1 MKNSF
6 LYISLLIFLVFTSH
20 AKSNNPN
27 QFNFNVTEI
36 EILNNGNLIK
46 GLKRGTINTDNGII
60 IKADEFIYDKIT
72 NILNAYGNIII
83 EDTITKKLISSEEA
97 TYFKNIE
104 KFRLKKNILIQ
115 DKIKQTFISAQEA
128 TYFQNT
134 ENFNVKIDVYINDKI
149 RNQNLYADE
158 VSYSKKDETY
168 KTIGSSRIL
177 IKNKYQINSKNI
189 TYSISKDKIN
199 SNYKTTV
206 KDNNNQVYNL
216 DKFQL
221 LIENEELAG
230 ENVLVISNF
239 GLPKSDQIYFKSGI
253 FNLKDQKFVGKEPQ
267 IKIHK
272 NVFDDANND
281 PRINGVS
288 SKGNKDLIQINKG
301 VFTSCSK
308 DHDDCPPWVISADEI
323 KHDRNK
329 KEIIYKNALLKI
341 YNIPILYFP
350 KFFHPDPTVD
360 RRSGFLKPRLNDS
373 SIIGSSFSIPY
384 FHVISPQ
391 KDITIMPFIYE
402 DSMQAIHGEYRQ
414 ISERSSLV
422 VHSGFVNNYKSASN
436 NNERSIFHLFS
447 KFNLDLN
454 FKNFNSSNLLAKIE
468 RVTNDTYLKLFDQN
482 FLETNIMPASQNN
495 LTNEIKLV
503 LDHENYNFEVG
514 AQSYEDLQE
523 SSSDR
528 YDYVLPYYNY
538 DTNLSENFFSGI
550 LTFSSNGSN
559 QLTNTNKLESKINN
573 DLNFTSADF
582 VTNLGFVNNFTAN
595 FKNLNSK
602 GKNSSELK
610 SSADIELMS
619 IFDFTS
625 SLPLIKSS
633 KYYNNYLTPKLSLK
647 FNPSDMKNYSNSSA
661 KITTSNLF
669 SNNRIGQS
677 DTFESGRSLT
687 VGLDFRKENIENI
700 NNYFEAKL
708 GTVLRDKKE
717 DFIPSNSTLNRTNS
731 NLFGSLTYKNSQHFD
746 LKYDFSID
754 NNLSTIEYNDLE
766 AKFKFNKFETTF
778 KFIEENGEIGDSNI
792 IENTALF
799 NMNNANSLSFK
810 TRRNRKLNL
819 TEYYD
824 LVYEYKN
831 DCLTAG
837 IKFKKTFYEDRELL
851 PSEDLFFS
859 VTLIPL
865 TTYETEGNQLLEG
878 N

>member
-1 MKNSF
+1 MKSNF
-6 LYISLLIFLVFTSH
+6 LYISLLIFLALTSH

-46 GLKRGTINTDNGII
+46 GLKRGTINTDNGIT
-60 IKADEFIYDKIT
+60 IKADEFIYDKIK
-72 NILNAYGNIII
+72 NILNAYGNIVI

-104 KFRLKKNILIQ
+104 KFSLLKNVLIK
-115 DKIKQTFISAQEA
+115 DKIKQRFISAQEA

-134 ENFNVKIDVYINDKI
+134 ENFNVKIDVFIDDKI
-149 RNQNLYADE
+149 KNQNLYADE

-189 TYSISKDKIN
+189 TYSIKEDKIN
-199 SNYKTTV
+199 SNYKTTI
-206 KDNNNQVYNL
+206 KDKNNQVYNL

-253 FNLKDQKFVGKEPQ
+253 FNLKSQKFVGKEPQ

-272 NVFDDANND
+272 SIFDDAKND
-281 PRINGVS
+281 PRISGVS

-308 DHDDCPPWVISADEI
+308 DHDDCPPWVISAEEI

-329 KEIIYKNALLKI
+329 KEIIYKNALLKV

-373 SIIGSSFSIPY
+373 TILGSSFSIPY
-384 FHVISPQ
+384 FREISTQ
-391 KDITIMPFIYE
+391 KDITIMPFLYE
-402 DSMQAIHGEYRQ
+402 DSMQAIHSEYRQ
-414 ISERSSLV
+414 ISERSSLI
-422 VHSGFVNNYKSASN
+422 VHSGFVNNYKTATKK
-436 NNERSIFHLFS
+436 NERSIFHFFS
-447 KFNLDLN
+447 KFDLDLN
-454 FKNFNSSNLLAKIE
+454 FRNFNSSNLLAKIE
-468 RVTNDTYLKLFDQN
+468 RVTNDTYLKLFESN
-482 FLETNIMPASQNN
+482 FLETNILPDSQNN
-495 LTNEIKLV
+495 LTSEIKLI

-514 AQSYEDLQE
+514 AQSSEDLQKLG
-523 SSSDR
+523 SDR

-538 DTNLSENFFSGI
+538 DTNLSEKFFNGI
-550 LTFSSNGSN
+550 LSFSSNGSN
-559 QLTNTNKLESKINN
+559 QLTNTNRLESKINN
-573 DLNFTSADF
+573 NLNFTSADY
-582 VTNLGFVNNFTAN
+582 VTNLGFVNSFTAD

-602 GKNSSELK
+602 GKNSPEFK
-610 SSADIELMS
+610 SSTQIELMS

-625 SLPLIKSS
+625 SLPLIQSN

-647 FNPSDMKNYSNSSA
+647 FNPSDMKDYSSSDV

-687 VGLDFRKENIENI
+687 LGVDFRKENIDNI

-717 DFIPSNSTLNRTNS
+717 DFMPSNSTLNRTNS
-731 NLFGSLTYKNSQHFD
+731 NLFGSIVYKNSKYLD

-754 NNLSTIEYNDLE
+754 NNLSTLEYNDLE
-766 AKFKFNKFETTF
+766 AKLKFNKFETTF
-778 KFIEENGEIGDSNI
+778 KFIEENGEIGNSNI

-799 NMNNANSLSFK
+799 NLNNANSLSFK

-859 VTLIPL
+859 ITLIPL